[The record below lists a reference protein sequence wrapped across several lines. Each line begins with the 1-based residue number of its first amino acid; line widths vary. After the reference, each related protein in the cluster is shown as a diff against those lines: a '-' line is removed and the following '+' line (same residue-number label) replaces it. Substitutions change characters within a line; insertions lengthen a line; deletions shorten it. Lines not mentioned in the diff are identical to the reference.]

1 MALMTAL
8 VVAADTP
15 IDNASRWSRG
25 RIYDGNVRILIDE
38 GSAPI
43 YVARRFRL
51 DEDHW
56 LVPGMEVPVKID
68 PERPDEFEIDWAGV
82 PSIEARVAANDPVL
96 ADPRGARRRVTEA
109 LEAVGVAGPKHLG
122 PLLDGIGDV
131 LARAGE
137 AKRAA
142 SPDRFDEN
150 LERAAHEPAPPGK
163 MRAVALV
170 SAITASVV
178 QRQPEGGG
186 GSDITT
192 SGKRKTVLAVTVP
205 GSPPYAVLMPK
216 LKHPRMR
223 ADVAGSGLPALVST
237 TDANDVEILW
247 EELPSVLDQVG
258 QRISD
263 SLAASGAQAEELERG
278 MMEQVQEAI
287 AKGPPPMPSVQPTPP
302 APGMPQQG
310 AAQEM
315 MIQSAKQALR
325 FVQDPAMRKMMIE
338 QYRAA
343 GIEIDDADS

>member
-1 MALMTAL
+1 MTAL
-8 VVAADTP
+8 VVAADAP
-15 IDNASRWSRG
+15 IDNASWLSRG
-25 RIYDGNVRILIDE
+25 RHYDGNVRILIDE
-38 GSAPI
+38 GSEPM

-56 LVPGMEVPVKID
+56 LVAGMEVPVKVD
-68 PERPDEFEIDWAGV
+68 PARPDEFEIEWAGV
-82 PSIEARVAANDPVL
+82 PSIEERVAANDPVL

-122 PLLDGIGDV
+122 PLPDGIGDV
-131 LARAGE
+131 LESAEE

-142 SPDRFDEN
+142 TPDRFEES

-163 MRAVALV
+163 SRAVALV

-178 QRQPEGGG
+178 PRQADGGG
-186 GSDITT
+186 GTDITT

-223 ADVAGSGLPALVST
+223 ADVAGSGLPALVSN
-237 TDANDVEILW
+237 TDPNDVEILW
-247 EELPSVLDQVG
+247 EELPSVMDQVS
-258 QRISD
+258 RRMSD
-263 SLAASGAQAEELERG
+263 SFAASQAQAAELESG
-278 MMEQVQEAI
+278 MMQQVQEAI
-287 AKGPPPMPSVQPTPP
+287 AEGPPPMP
-302 APGMPQQG
+302 QQNV
-310 AAQEM
+310 AHDM
-315 MIQSAKQALR
+315 VIQSAKQALR

-343 GIEIDDADS
+343 GIEIDDTDS

>member
-1 MALMTAL
+1 VLRTAL
-8 VVAADTP
+8 VVAADAP
-15 IDNASRWSRG
+15 IDNASGWARG
-25 RIYDGNVRILIDE
+25 RHYEGNVRILIED
-38 GSAPI
+38 GSEPI
-43 YVARRFRL
+43 YVSRRFRL

-68 PERPDEFEIDWAGV
+68 LERPNEFEIDWAGV
-82 PSIEARVAANDPVL
+82 PGIEERVAANDPVL

-122 PLLDGIGDV
+122 PLPDGIGDV
-131 LARAGE
+131 LARAEE

-142 SPDRFDEN
+142 SPDRFDEH
-150 LERAAHEPAPPGK
+150 LERAAQEPAPPGK
-163 MRAVALV
+163 ARAVALV

-178 QRQPEGGG
+178 PRQPDGGG
-186 GSDITT
+186 GTDITT
-192 SGKRKTVLAVTVP
+192 SGKRKTVLAVNVP
-205 GSPPYAVLMPK
+205 GRDPYAVLMQK

-223 ADVAGSGLPALVST
+223 ADVAGSGLPALVSN
-237 TDANDVEILW
+237 TDPNDVEILW
-247 EELPSVLDQVG
+247 EELPSALDQVG

-263 SLAASGAQAEELERG
+263 SLAASGAEAEVLERG
-278 MMEQVQEAI
+278 MMNQVQEAI
-287 AKGPPPMPSVQPTPP
+287 AKGTPP
-302 APGMPQQG
+302 MPQQG

-343 GIEIDDADS
+343 GIEIED